1 MLDKTKTSSRKDKPS
16 VTLAWA
22 RSRGWCPR
30 PEDSWQLV
38 LSMVKTLLTTN
49 QMALKKRP
57 VTKGKTIWKVI
68 FRDDRDNNII
78 CEMIYVINIDI
89 DINIT

>member
-1 MLDKTKTSSRKDKPS
+1 MLDKAKTSLPKDKTS
-16 VTLAWA
+16 ETLALLTL
-22 RSRGWCPR
+22 RGWWPR

-38 LSMVKTLLTTN
+38 LSIVKTLLTTN

-68 FRDDRDNNII
+68 FRDASDT
-78 CEMIYVINIDI
+78 VW
-89 DINIT
+89 